1 MALFKSGNPT
11 MSEKIFGKSVQ
22 QYDSANGVMTING
35 SIGKFGFLLLIV
47 MAGAFYTWNLLSQG
61 NLQLMQTLTMV
72 GIFGGVVCALIISFV
87 PKTARY
93 LSPVFAILEGLL
105 LGRVSALFNAAFAQ
119 TYPGIVIQAVGITF
133 AVAVS
138 MLALYALR
146 IIKVTNK
153 LRSVIIS
160 ATMGIALFYLIVMV
174 LEFFHVNVG
183 FMYNSSLLGIGISIF
198 VVLIA
203 AFNLLLDFDMI
214 ERGSQM
220 GAPKYMEWY
229 GAFGLLVTLVW
240 LYLEI
245 LRLLSRFA
253 GRK

>member
-1 MALFKSGNPT
+1 
-11 MSEKIFGKSVQ
+11 MSDKIFDKSVQ
-22 QYDSANGVMTING
+22 GYNTADSVMTING
-35 SIGKFGFLLLIV
+35 AVGKFGFLLLMV
-47 MAGAFYTWNLLSQG
+47 MAGAFYTWNLLAKG
-61 NLQLMQTLTMV
+61 NVQLMQTLMFV
-72 GIFGGVVCALIISFV
+72 GIFGGLVCALIISFS
-87 PKTARY
+87 PKTAKY
-93 LSPVFAILEGLL
+93 LSPLYAILEGLF
-105 LGRVSALFNAAFAQ
+105 LGAISAFFNAAFAQ
-119 TYPGIVIQAVGITF
+119 TYPGIIIQAVGITF

-146 IIKVTNK
+146 IIKVTDK

-160 ATMGIALFYLIVMV
+160 ATMGIALFYVIIMV
-174 LEFFHVNVG
+174 LKLFHVNVG
-183 FMYNSSLLGIGISIF
+183 FMYNSSLLGIGISVF